1 MTSLAPQPP
10 FGVEVAN
17 GCQAEEDSA
26 QDDYRA
32 RFESAALP
40 VVARLYHHALRT
52 TRNHADAEDLLQETM
67 LRAYAGFGSFRTG
80 TDATA
85 WLHRIMTN
93 TYINSYRK
101 RRREPLLLTGS
112 IDDLAA
118 CRPQPAHAGR
128 SAEAEA
134 LDKILAPELT
144 GAMRSL
150 PADFA
155 TTVYLADV
163 EGLSY
168 RDTATRMGTP
178 LGTVMSRLHRGRRAL
193 RLSLTQGEPIT
204 PARAAVGR

>member
-1 MTSLAPQPP
+1 MPGHQPTSRELA
-10 FGVEVAN
+10 
-17 GCQAEEDSA
+17 
-26 QDDYRA
+26 A
-32 RFESAALP
+32 RFEQEALP
-40 VVARLYHHALRT
+40 CRDLLYRCALAL
-52 TRNHADAEDLLQETM
+52 TRSPADAEDLVQET
-67 LRAYAGFGSFRTG
+67 LTKAWAAFGGFRAG
-80 TDATA
+80 TNIRA

-101 RRREPLLLTGS
+101 RRREPLLLTTGS
-112 IDDLAA
+112 IDDLAV
-118 CRPQPAHAGR
+118 CRPQPAHVGR

-144 GAMRSL
+144 RAMRSL

-178 LGTVMSRLHRGRRAL
+178 LGTVMSRLHCGRRAL
-193 RLSLTQGEPIT
+193 RLSLTQGEPAT

>member
-1 MTSLAPQPP
+1 MPGQHQPTSRELA
-10 FGVEVAN
+10 
-17 GCQAEEDSA
+17 
-26 QDDYRA
+26 A
-32 RFESAALP
+32 RFEQEALP
-40 VVARLYHHALRT
+40 CRDLLYRCALGL
-52 TRNHADAEDLLQETM
+52 TRSPADAEDLVQET
-67 LRAYAGFGSFRTG
+67 LTKAWAAFGGFRAG
-80 TDATA
+80 TNIRA

-144 GAMRSL
+144 RAMRSL

-193 RLSLTQGEPIT
+193 RLSLTQGEPAT

>member
-1 MTSLAPQPP
+1 MPGQHQPTSRELA
-10 FGVEVAN
+10 G
-17 GCQAEEDSA
+17 
-26 QDDYRA
+26 
-32 RFESAALP
+32 RFEQEALP
-40 VVARLYHHALRT
+40 CRDLLYRSALGL
-52 TRNHADAEDLLQETM
+52 TRSRADAEDLVQET
-67 LRAYAGFGSFRTG
+67 LTKAWAAFGGFGAG
-80 TDATA
+80 TNIRA

-93 TYINSYRK
+93 TYINGYRK

-118 CRPQPAHAGR
+118 CRPHPAHAGR

-144 GAMRSL
+144 RAMRSL

-193 RLSLTQGEPIT
+193 RLSLTQGEPTI
-204 PARAAVGR
+204 PARAAVRS

>member
-1 MTSLAPQPP
+1 MPGQHQPTSRELA
-10 FGVEVAN
+10 
-17 GCQAEEDSA
+17 
-26 QDDYRA
+26 A
-32 RFESAALP
+32 RFEQEAMPCRAL
-40 VVARLYHHALRT
+40 LYRCALRL
-52 TRNHADAEDLLQETM
+52 TRSRADAEDLVQET
-67 LRAYAGFGSFRTG
+67 LTKAWAAFGGFRAG
-80 TDATA
+80 TNIRA

-144 GAMRSL
+144 RAMRSL

-178 LGTVMSRLHRGRRAL
+178 LGTVMSRLHRGHRAL
-193 RLSLTQGEPIT
+193 RLSLTQDEPTT

>member
-1 MTSLAPQPP
+1 MPEQHQPASRELA
-10 FGVEVAN
+10 G
-17 GCQAEEDSA
+17 
-26 QDDYRA
+26 
-32 RFESAALP
+32 RFEQEALP
-40 VVARLYHHALRT
+40 CRDLLYRCALGL
-52 TRNHADAEDLLQETM
+52 TRSRADAEDLVQET
-67 LRAYAGFGSFRTG
+67 LTKAWAAFGGFQAGTNIR
-80 TDATA
+80 A
-85 WLHRIMTN
+85 WLNRIMTN

-144 GAMRSL
+144 RAMRSL

-168 RDTATRMGTP
+168 RDTATHMGTP

-193 RLSLTQGEPIT
+193 RLSLTQGEPAT

>member
-1 MTSLAPQPP
+1 MPGQHQPTSMELA
-10 FGVEVAN
+10 
-17 GCQAEEDSA
+17 
-26 QDDYRA
+26 A
-32 RFESAALP
+32 RFEQEALP
-40 VVARLYHHALRT
+40 CRDLLYRCALGL
-52 TRNHADAEDLLQETM
+52 TRSRADAEDLVQET
-67 LRAYAGFGSFRTG
+67 LTKAWAAFGGFRAG
-80 TDATA
+80 TNIRA

-118 CRPQPAHAGR
+118 CRPQLAHAGR

-144 GAMRSL
+144 RAMRSL

-168 RDTATRMGTP
+168 QDTATRMGTP

-193 RLSLTQGEPIT
+193 RLSLTQGEPTT
-204 PARAAVGR
+204 PARAAVSR